1 MLAVTVI
8 GADRPGIVA
17 AVTGVLADL
26 GANLEDSSSTIL
38 RGHFTMTLVV
48 ASPQDAAAVQAAL
61 AVPAA
66 ELGLTIAVEE
76 VQPGTGRDRP
86 GAPHVL
92 SVHGADRPRIVA
104 AVTGLLA
111 SAGGNITDLS
121 TRLSGDLYVLVADV
135 ELPAGA
141 DVAALAADM
150 DRLAAGLS
158 VRASLRPAD
167 ADLL

>member
-1 MLAVTVI
+1 MI

-48 ASPQDAAAVQAAL
+48 ASPQPAAAVEAAL
-61 AVPAA
+61 AGPAA
-66 ELGLTIAVEE
+66 ALGLVIAVRE
-76 VQPGTGRDRP
+76 VQQESEPGRMGS
-86 GAPHVL
+86 AHVL

-104 AVTGLLA
+104 AVTSLLA
-111 SAGGNITDLS
+111 AAGGNVTDLS
-121 TRLSGDLYVLVADV
+121 TRLSGGLYVLVAEVD
-135 ELPAGA
+135 LPAGA
-141 DVAALAADM
+141 DIAGLAADL